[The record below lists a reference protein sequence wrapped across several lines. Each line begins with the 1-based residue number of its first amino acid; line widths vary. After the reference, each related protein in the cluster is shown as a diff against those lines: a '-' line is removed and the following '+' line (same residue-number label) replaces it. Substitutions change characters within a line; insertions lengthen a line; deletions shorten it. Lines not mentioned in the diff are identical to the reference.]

1 MLLDVY
7 KKYPIVPE
15 RAQGKYIY
23 DKNGKRYLDLVS
35 GISVTILGHRHP
47 AVIRAIKKQLNK
59 YLHISNLFHIKVQ
72 EEYARLLVEKTF
84 KGAVF
89 FSNSGAEANELAVKT
104 ARFFGADS
112 NRYKFI
118 AFENS
123 FHGRTLATVCLTGQ
137 KKFKKGL
144 SPLLEG
150 FEFAELN
157 NINSVK
163 KLITS
168 RTVAVFLELV
178 QGEGGIYPADINF
191 VRNLR
196 KITKEKNI
204 LLILDEIQTG
214 FGRCGKLFAFQ
225 KYGITPDIMTLGKA
239 AGGGLPLGVTILK
252 KGLVKYLPKGSHGS
266 TFGGNPISVVAGMET
281 LKLLDEKMLERV
293 NRLSEKFIQG
303 LHQLWEKN
311 KIIEDVRASGLMI
324 GVEFE
329 KEIAEKIV
337 FEFLKRGIITNAVKP
352 NILRFLPPYTITY
365 SDIEKVLAI
374 FSKILK
380 HIK

>member
-1 MLLDVY
+1 
-7 KKYPIVPE
+7 
-15 RAQGKYIY
+15 
-23 DKNGKRYLDLVS
+23 
-35 GISVTILGHRHP
+35 
-47 AVIRAIKKQLNK
+47 
-59 YLHISNLFHIKVQ
+59 
-72 EEYARLLVEKTF
+72 
-84 KGAVF
+84 
-89 FSNSGAEANELAVKT
+89 
-104 ARFFGADS
+104 
-112 NRYKFI
+112 
-118 AFENS
+118 
-123 FHGRTLATVCLTGQ
+123 
-137 KKFKKGL
+137 
-144 SPLLEG
+144 
-150 FEFAELN
+150 
-157 NINSVK
+157 
-163 KLITS
+163 
-168 RTVAVFLELV
+168 
-178 QGEGGIYPADINF
+178 
-191 VRNLR
+191 
-196 KITKEKNI
+196 
-204 LLILDEIQTG
+204 
-214 FGRCGKLFAFQ
+214 
-225 KYGITPDIMTLGKA
+225 MTLGKA